1 MQTIL
6 DTRRKAALPPILEKL
21 LPPHLT
27 EEILCLCKAPPEEL
41 RLHAD
46 RCAMLTACGRTYR
59 TSRVLGERELA
70 QILQAMCAG
79 SLYAH
84 AETINQGYLTLEGG
98 IRVGIGGQAA
108 CENGCIIGVNHVTAL
123 TVRIPHTVEVPIRT
137 LHPLLDVLSSSA
149 GLLFYSPP
157 GVGKTTLLR
166 SLAKELSSPAFGLR
180 TVVIDSRAELTGTLA
195 GRDLDLDV
203 LVGYPREEGIG
214 IAVRTLSAKVI
225 LCDEIGSAADA
236 EAILAA
242 ANCGVPMIATVHARN
257 VRELLLRPPMR
268 RLHDA
273 CVFGAY
279 VGLSRSYE
287 RGLSFRITS
296 RKEADEMGNV
306 P

>member
-6 DTRRKAALPPILEKL
+6 DTRRKTALPPILEKI
-21 LPPHLT
+21 LPTHLT
-27 EEILCLCKAPPEEL
+27 EEITRLCKASPEEL

-46 RCAMLTACGRTYR
+46 RCAMLSVSGHTYR
-59 TSRVLGERELA
+59 TSRVLSERELA

-108 CENGCIIGVNHVTAL
+108 CENGRVIGVNHVTAL
-123 TVRIPHTVEVPIRT
+123 TVRIPHAVEVPTET
-137 LHPLLDVLSSSA
+137 LRPLLGTLSSSA

-180 TVVIDSRAELTGTLA
+180 TVVVDPRAEFAGTLA
-195 GRDLDLDV
+195 GRELDLDV

-214 IAVRTLSAKVI
+214 IAVRSLSAKVI

-236 EAILAA
+236 DALLGA
-242 ANCGVPMIATVHARN
+242 ANCGVPMIATVHARD
-257 VRELLLRPPMR
+257 VREILLRPPLR

-279 VGLSRSYE
+279 VGLSRSHE

-296 RKEADEMGNV
+296 RKEADEMGRL